1 LSRGPGICQRAILKQ
16 LKASGE
22 GHLTRAELEDCL
34 VPLGYRSDTILR
46 SIRGLDRLRLV
57 RHEEGR
63 FAETST
69 VALNSEPVVYLSNEQ
84 LDEILK
90 LLAES

>member
-1 LSRGPGICQRAILKQ
+1 LSRGPGTCQRAILKE
-16 LKASGE
+16 LEVSGE
-22 GHLTRAELEDCL
+22 GRLTRAELEDGL

-63 FAETST
+63 FAETSIIT
-69 VALNSEPVVYLSNEQ
+69 FNSEPVVYLSNEQ
-84 LDEILK
+84 IDEILK
-90 LLAES
+90 MLAES